1 MAKAILTPESVLM
14 RCKADRLET
23 IQKMNVWGSELEDVR
38 VLRGM
43 PNLEI
48 VSLSVNKISS
58 LKDFQTCTKMKEL
71 YLRKNLIV
79 DIAEIRYLQNMSA
92 LKVLWLLEN
101 PCAELPNYRLLVI
114 KMLPSLEKLDNQAV
128 TPEERSQA
136 SGLEEAPRGIRNS
149 SPQRRD
155 PPRPKTTET
164 AARPPDRPAAFLE
177 RAAPEAEKPAGDRP
191 GGVYQRPGSSGSSER
206 PAAAPAARA
215 RSEPKPV
222 EAKNENLMCAILA
235 LLKELDGP
243 ALEVVRSE
251 VERRMA
257 GRY

>member
-71 YLRKNLIV
+71 YLRKNLIS
-79 DIAEIRYLQNMSA
+79 DIAEVRYLQNMTA

-101 PCAELPNYRLLVI
+101 PCAELPNYRLLII
-114 KMLPSLEKLDNQAV
+114 KMLPSLDKLDNQAV
-128 TPEERSQA
+128 TQEERAQA
-136 SGLEEAPRGIRNS
+136 SGLDDGPRGIRNS

-177 RAAPEAEKPAGDRP
+177 RPAAEVERPTGDRP
-191 GGVYQRPGSSGSSER
+191 GGAYQRPGSSGSSER
-206 PAAAPAARA
+206 PAAPPAARP
-215 RSEPKPV
+215 RSEPKAA

-235 LLKELDGP
+235 LLKELDVS